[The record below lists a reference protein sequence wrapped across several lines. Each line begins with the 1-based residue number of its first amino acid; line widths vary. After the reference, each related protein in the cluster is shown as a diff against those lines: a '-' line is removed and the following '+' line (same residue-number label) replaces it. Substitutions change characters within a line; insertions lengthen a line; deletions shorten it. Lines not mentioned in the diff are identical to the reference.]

1 MLSQEILELY
11 KKSRLMT
18 YRAMFGRI
26 REKSGSLSATEAYAV
41 DVIYLLGAPTIT
53 QLADTLGISQPNAT
67 YKVNNLVAKGYACKT
82 VSEDDK
88 RECRVTVGE
97 RIYKYYGDSTRFL
110 DDAVEALRADYSESE
125 LKTLEKMLHSLN
137 RHMETTEG
145 QKE

>member
-1 MLSQEILELY
+1 M
-11 KKSRLMT
+11 
-18 YRAMFGRI
+18 
-26 REKSGSLSATEAYAV
+26 

-97 RIYKYYGDSTRFL
+97 RFYKYYGNSTRFI

-137 RHMETTEG
+137 QHMETTEG